1 MPLQTT
7 SPSPSRTRVSVR
19 RLLVAIL
26 TLVLLAYGAA
36 IVWLMT
42 QETRLVFEAGR
53 ALGPARPAFAY
64 EQIDIPRKDGAR
76 QFAWVMRA
84 ADAVAPWVL
93 FLHGND
99 ATIASRPNIAHY
111 TRLRAVG
118 AHVFAPEYRGFAGL
132 DGVPSERGLI
142 ADARVAYDYLRT
154 ELGVPVE
161 QLVIYGWSL
170 GSAVAVALAA
180 DVPAAAVILEGAPA
194 SIVAIGEQRYPLF
207 PVRMVIR
214 NPFESIKRIDRVR
227 APILFLHSP
236 EDVVVPIG
244 EGRRL
249 YEAAPGPKAFVEVR
263 GGHVH
268 ASEVDAGAFFGAVR
282 QFLADH
288 RVLPS
293 RAAAGAR

>member
-7 SPSPSRTRVSVR
+7 TPSASRTRVSVR

-53 ALGPARPAFAY
+53 PLGPARPAFAY

-111 TRLRAVG
+111 TRLRSVG
-118 AHVFAPEYRGFAGL
+118 AHVFAPEYRGFGGL

-142 ADARVAYDYLRT
+142 ADARIAYDYLRMQ
-154 ELGVPVE
+154 LGAPVE
-161 QLVIYGWSL
+161 RIVIYGWSL

-194 SIVAIGEQRYPLF
+194 SIVAIGEQRYPMF
-207 PVRMVIR
+207 PIRMVIR

-227 APILFLHSP
+227 APLLFLHSR

-249 YEAAPGPKAFVEVR
+249 YEAARGAKRFVELR

-268 ASEVDAGAFFGAVR
+268 ASEVDADVFFRAVR

-293 RAAAGAR
+293 RAAAAAR